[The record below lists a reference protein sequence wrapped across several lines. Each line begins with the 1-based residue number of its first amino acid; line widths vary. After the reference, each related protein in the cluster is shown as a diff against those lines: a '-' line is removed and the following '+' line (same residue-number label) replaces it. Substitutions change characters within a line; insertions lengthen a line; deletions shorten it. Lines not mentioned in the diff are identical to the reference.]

1 VCGIEASDERVRKNL
16 LHYLLYPEVRMR
28 LPVACSAKLRRA
40 GNVSFIRTGDCFLA
54 VALVLMILFSSSR
67 AQAEPLFRIAYGTT
81 GEDPTAVWLGVEQ
94 GFYRK
99 HGLNVE
105 AIFMRNGP
113 LAMSAMVSGDVQMN
127 LTSANNALNGAA
139 AGLDIVVVANLIGH
153 GDGVFMARP
162 EIQKPEDLK
171 GKRVAIQ
178 SIGGGGWAYNMLSL
192 DYLKLDPEKDKIQF
206 VVLGDQA
213 SRVQA
218 LESGRVEASW
228 IGYTFSEPLKKKGYT
243 ALVDV
248 GRAPIPYMGSSLV
261 TRRQFVRQDPKAIE
275 GIIKGT
281 LDAVR
286 FVAKPENKTAVTQ
299 TIMRHLRLS
308 RPEEGETSYQTIQ
321 NLYSNDLVPRAAGV
335 KKIHQIL
342 SRANPNL
349 RKMNPEDIIDDSLIT
364 KIHASKY

>member
-1 VCGIEASDERVRKNL
+1 
-16 LHYLLYPEVRMR
+16 MR
-28 LPVACSAKLRRA
+28 SPVAFSATLRRA
-40 GNVSFIRTGDCFLA
+40 VNVSVLRIRECFLVA
-54 VALVLMILFSSSR
+54 VVVSTVLPSSSR
-67 AQAEPLFRIAYGTT
+67 AQSAPLFRIAYGVT
-81 GEDPTAVWLGVEQ
+81 GENPAALWIGIKQ

-113 LAMSAMVSGDVQMN
+113 LSMSAMVSGDVQMN
-127 LTSANNALNGAA
+127 FTSANNVLNAAA
-139 AGLDIVVVANLIGH
+139 AGLDAVVVANVIAH

-171 GKRVAIQ
+171 GKSVAIQ
-178 SIGGGGWAYNMLSL
+178 SIGGGGWANNMLCL
-192 DYLKLDPEKDKIQF
+192 DYLNLDPERDKIQF
-206 VVLGDQA
+206 IVLGDQP

-218 LESGRVEASW
+218 LESGRVQASW

-243 ALVDV
+243 AFVDL

-286 FVAKPENKTAVTQ
+286 FIAKPENKPAVTQ
-299 TIMRHLRLS
+299 TIMSHLRLS
-308 RPEEGETSYQTIQ
+308 RPEEAEASYRVIQ
-321 NLYSNDLVPRAAGV
+321 NLYSNDLVPQAAGV

-342 SRANPNL
+342 SKANPNL
-349 RKMNPEDIIDDSLIT
+349 RKMNPVEVIEDSLILR
-364 KIHASKY
+364 IHANGY

>member
-1 VCGIEASDERVRKNL
+1 MKSASG
-16 LHYLLYPEVRMR
+16 
-28 LPVACSAKLRRA
+28 LRRKLFA
-40 GNVSFIRTGDCFLA
+40 RVTFLA
-54 VALVLMILFSSSR
+54 AATCCSVAALLATVLSSWTC
-67 AQAEPLFRIAYGTT
+67 AQTAPLFRIGYGVT
-81 GEDPTAVWLGVEQ
+81 GENPTAVWLAIEQ

-113 LAMSAMVSGDVQMN
+113 LSMAAMVSGDVQMVF
-127 LTSANNALNGAA
+127 TSANNVLNAAA
-139 AGLDIVVVANLIGH
+139 AGMDVVIVANVIAH

-178 SIGGGGWAYNMLSL
+178 SIGGGGWANNMLCL
-192 DYLKLDPEKDKIQF
+192 DYLNLDPERDKIQF
-206 VVLGDQA
+206 VVLGDQP

-218 LESGRVEASW
+218 LESGRVQGSW
-228 IGYTFSEPLKKKGYT
+228 IGYTFSEPLKKKGYP
-243 ALVDV
+243 ALVDL
-248 GRAPIPYMGSSLV
+248 GRAPIPYLGSSLV
-261 TRRQFVRQDPKAIE
+261 TRSHFVRQDPKSIE

-286 FVAKPENKTAVTQ
+286 FIAKPENKTVVTQ
-299 TIMRHLRLS
+299 TIMKHLRLS
-308 RPEEGETSYQTIQ
+308 RNEEGETTYQMIQ

-342 SRANPNL
+342 SKANPNL
-349 RKMNPEDIIDDSLIT
+349 RKMNPEEIIDDSLIT
-364 KIHASKY
+364 KIHASRY

>member
-1 VCGIEASDERVRKNL
+1 
-16 LHYLLYPEVRMR
+16 MR
-28 LPVACSAKLRRA
+28 SPVAFFAILRWA
-40 GNVSFIRTGDCFLA
+40 VNVAVIPIRDCFLVA
-54 VALVLMILFSSSR
+54 ALVWTVLPSSSS
-67 AQAEPLFRIAYGTT
+67 AQMAPLYRIAYGVS
-81 GEDPTAVWLGVEQ
+81 GENPTALWLGVEQ

-99 HGLNVE
+99 HGLNLE

-113 LAMSAMVSGDVQMN
+113 LSMAAMVAGDVHMN
-127 LTSANNALNGAA
+127 FTSANNVLNAAA
-139 AGLDIVVVANLIGH
+139 AGLDVVVVANVIAH
-153 GDGVFMARP
+153 GDGIFMARP

-171 GKRVAIQ
+171 GKRVALQ
-178 SIGGGGWAYNMLSL
+178 SIGGGGWANNMLCL
-192 DYLKLDPEKDKIQF
+192 DYLNLDPERDKIQF
-206 VVLGDQA
+206 IVLGDQP

-218 LESGRVEASW
+218 LESGRVQASW

-243 ALVDV
+243 ALVDL

-286 FVAKPENKTAVTQ
+286 FIMKPENKTAVTQ
-299 TIMRHLRLS
+299 TIAKHLRLS
-308 RPEEGETSYQTIQ
+308 RPEEAEVSYGVVQ
-321 NLYSNDLVPRAAGV
+321 NLYSNDLVPKAAGV

-342 SRANPNL
+342 SKANPNL
-349 RKMNPEDIIDDSLIT
+349 QKMNPEEIIDDSLIT

>member
-1 VCGIEASDERVRKNL
+1 MRSPVAFSTKLSRAVNISAI
-16 LHYLLYPEVRMR
+16 RMR
-28 LPVACSAKLRRA
+28 
-40 GNVSFIRTGDCFLA
+40 DCFLVA
-54 VALVLMILFSSSR
+54 ALVSTVLPSSNS
-67 AQAEPLFRIAYGTT
+67 AQTAPLFRIAYGVS
-81 GEDPTAVWLGVEQ
+81 GENPTAVWVGVKQ

-113 LAMSAMVSGDVQMN
+113 LSMSAMVSGDVQMN
-127 LTSANNALNGAA
+127 FTSANNVLNAAA
-139 AGLDIVVVANLIGH
+139 AGMDAVVVANVIAH

-171 GKRVAIQ
+171 GKSVAIQ
-178 SIGGGGWAYNMLSL
+178 SIGGGGWANNMLCL
-192 DYLKLDPEKDKIQF
+192 DYLKLDPERDKIQF

-218 LESGRVEASW
+218 LESGRVQASW

-243 ALVDV
+243 AFVDL

-261 TRRQFVRQDPKAIE
+261 TRRQFVRQDPKSIE

-286 FVAKPENKTAVTQ
+286 FIAKPENKAAVTQ
-299 TIMRHLRLS
+299 TIMSHLRLS
-308 RPEEGETSYQTIQ
+308 RPEEAEVSYQVIQ

-335 KKIHQIL
+335 KKIYQIL
-342 SRANPNL
+342 TKANPNL
-349 RKMNPEDIIDDSLIT
+349 RKMNPEEVIEDSLILR
-364 KIHASKY
+364 IHASGY

>member
-1 VCGIEASDERVRKNL
+1 
-16 LHYLLYPEVRMR
+16 MR
-28 LPVACSAKLRRA
+28 SLVAFAPLLRRA
-40 GNVSFIRTGDCFLA
+40 VNVCVIRIRDCFL
-54 VALVLMILFSSSR
+54 VAAFVLTILSSSSR
-67 AQAEPLFRIAYGTT
+67 AQAVPIFRIAYGTT
-81 GEDPTAVWLGVEQ
+81 GENPTAVWLGVEK

-105 AIFMRNGP
+105 AIYMRNGP
-113 LAMSAMVSGDVQMN
+113 LSMSAMVSGDVQMN
-127 LTSANNALNGAA
+127 FTSANNVLNAAA
-139 AGLDIVVVANLIGH
+139 AGLDAVVVANVIAH
-153 GDGVFMARP
+153 GEGIFIARP

-171 GKRVAIQ
+171 GKSVAIQ
-178 SIGGGGWAYNMLSL
+178 SIGGGGWANNMLCL
-192 DYLKLDPEKDKIQF
+192 DYLNLDPERDKIQF
-206 VVLGDQA
+206 IILGDQP

-218 LESGRVEASW
+218 LESGRVQASW

-243 ALVDV
+243 ALVDL

-286 FVAKPENKTAVTQ
+286 FIAKPENKTAVTQ
-299 TIMRHLRLS
+299 TIMKHLRLS
-308 RPEEGETSYQTIQ
+308 RPEEAEASYRVIQ
-321 NLYSNDLVPRAAGV
+321 NLYSNDLVPQAAGV

-349 RKMNPEDIIDDSLIT
+349 RKMNPVEVIEDSLILR
-364 KIHASKY
+364 IHASGY

>member
-1 VCGIEASDERVRKNL
+1 L
-16 LHYLLYPEVRMR
+16 
-28 LPVACSAKLRRA
+28 VA
-40 GNVSFIRTGDCFLA
+40 VF
-54 VALVLMILFSSSR
+54 VLTILFSSSR
-67 AQAEPLFRIAYGTT
+67 AQAEPLFRIAYGVT
-81 GEDPTAVWLGVEQ
+81 GENPTAVWLGVEQ

-105 AIFMRNGP
+105 AIYMRSGP
-113 LAMSAMVSGDVQMN
+113 LSMSAMASGDVQMN
-127 LTSANNALNGAA
+127 FTSANNVLNAAA
-139 AGLDIVVVANLIGH
+139 AGLDVVVVANVIGH
-153 GDGVFMARP
+153 GEGVFMARP

-171 GKRVAIQ
+171 GKLVAIQ
-178 SIGGGGWAYNMLSL
+178 SIGGGGWAYNMLAL
-192 DYLKLDPEKDKIQF
+192 DYLQLDPERDKIQF

-213 SRVQA
+213 SRAQA
-218 LESGRVEASW
+218 LESGRVQASW

-243 ALVDV
+243 ALVDL

-286 FVAKPENKTAVTQ
+286 FIAKPENKTAVTQ
-299 TIMRHLRLS
+299 TIMKHLRLS
-308 RPEEGETSYQTIQ
+308 RPEEAEASYRVIQ
-321 NLYSNDLVPRAAGV
+321 NLYSNDLVPQAAGV

-349 RKMNPEDIIDDSLIT
+349 RKMNPVEVIEDSLILR
-364 KIHASKY
+364 IHASGY

>member
-1 VCGIEASDERVRKNL
+1 
-16 LHYLLYPEVRMR
+16 MR
-28 LPVACSAKLRRA
+28 SLVAFAPLLRRA
-40 GNVSFIRTGDCFLA
+40 VNVCVIRIRDCFL
-54 VALVLMILFSSSR
+54 VAAFVLTILSSSSR
-67 AQAEPLFRIAYGTT
+67 AQAVPIFRIAYGTT
-81 GEDPTAVWLGVEQ
+81 GENPTAVWLGVEK

-105 AIFMRNGP
+105 AIYMRNGP
-113 LAMSAMVSGDVQMN
+113 LSMSAMVSGDVQMN
-127 LTSANNALNGAA
+127 FTSANNVLNAAA
-139 AGLDIVVVANLIGH
+139 AGLDAVVVANVIGH
-153 GDGVFMARP
+153 GEGIFIARP

-171 GKRVAIQ
+171 GKSVAIQ
-178 SIGGGGWAYNMLSL
+178 SIGGGGWANNMLCL
-192 DYLKLDPEKDKIQF
+192 DYLNLDPERDKIQF
-206 VVLGDQA
+206 IILGDQP

-218 LESGRVEASW
+218 LESGRVQASW

-243 ALVDV
+243 ALVDL

-286 FVAKPENKTAVTQ
+286 FIAKPENKTAVTQ
-299 TIMRHLRLS
+299 TIMKHLRLS
-308 RPEEGETSYQTIQ
+308 RPEEAEASYRVIQ
-321 NLYSNDLVPRAAGV
+321 NLYSNDLVPQAAGV

-349 RKMNPEDIIDDSLIT
+349 RKMNPVEVIEDSLILR
-364 KIHASKY
+364 IHASGY